1 MLVCGTAGKISLSL
15 GAQGRPHH
23 GAGELSFSYA
33 AGGAGSTGV
42 GGGAGNGFPEMSCR
56 NCHDKPA
63 CLEVRADFEKQYYKR
78 QVEARF

>member
-1 MLVCGTAGKISLSL
+1 MLRADLIMGLENSHFLEQQEGLEARGW
-15 GAQGRPHH
+15 
-23 GAGELSFSYA
+23 
-33 AGGAGSTGV
+33 
-42 GGGAGNGFPEMSCR
+42 GGAGNGFPEMSCR